1 MSRQILDDDAAV
13 IHAAA
18 QNTSVPS
25 DYDPLVDMTWEA
37 QVVLIGEASHGTHEF
52 YATRSEIT
60 QRLIDEKGFRAV
72 AVEADWPDSYRV
84 DRYVTRR
91 SEEIDPAAALD
102 DFRRFPTWMWRNT
115 VGVAF
120 ALGENRTGVRSCRA
134 AYTGFSPSETEKGNG
149 KEPTGDSI
157 CGY

>member
-18 QNTSVPS
+18 QNISVPS

-60 QRLIDEKGFRAV
+60 QRLIDEKGYRAV
-72 AVEADWPDSYRV
+72 AVEAYWPDSHRV
-84 DRYVTRR
+84 DRYVTRP
-91 SEEIDPAAALD
+91 SDEIDSVAAPSDLP
-102 DFRRFPTWMWRNT
+102 RFP
-115 VGVAF
+115 
-120 ALGENRTGVRSCRA
+120 
-134 AYTGFSPSETEKGNG
+134 
-149 KEPTGDSI
+149 I
-157 CGY
+157 CM

>member
-13 IHAAA
+13 IDAAA
-18 QNTSVPS
+18 QNISVPS

-102 DFRRFPTWMWRNT
+102 DFRRSPTWMWRNT

-120 ALGENRTGVRSCRA
+120 ALGEN
-134 AYTGFSPSETEKGNG
+134 
-149 KEPTGDSI
+149 
-157 CGY
+157 

>member
-18 QNTSVPS
+18 QNISVPS
-25 DYDPLVDMTWEA
+25 DYDPLVEMAGEA

-91 SEEIDPAAALD
+91 SGEIDPAAALD
-102 DFRRFPTWMWRNT
+102 DFRRSPTWMWRNT

-120 ALGENRTGVRSCRA
+120 ALGENRAGVR
-134 AYTGFSPSETEKGNG
+134 
-149 KEPTGDSI
+149 
-157 CGY
+157 